1 MTRHGDSFLPSYIDR
16 QAIPLQISGAG
27 WSVSG
32 KSSPRLMRRDG
43 LPCRQLSSLIRK
55 KERFFRKMRR
65 LEIKAYAL
73 AWYDRPELDGLTK
86 EKEDELQDKMQKRK
100 NDAPL
105 VHQQVFPSSTNN
117 LLPDHRYL

>member
-1 MTRHGDSFLPSYIDR
+1 
-16 QAIPLQISGAG
+16 
-27 WSVSG
+27 
-32 KSSPRLMRRDG
+32 
-43 LPCRQLSSLIRK
+43 
-55 KERFFRKMRR
+55 MRR